1 MQRRR
6 IERHL
11 QGSTGMTGQQRREQ
25 ILRLI
30 SEART
35 PITGAEL
42 ASRFGVSRQVIVQDI
57 ALLRAKGAEIL
68 ATPQGYTTITPPD
81 AAVHRAVIAVRH
93 DRAQTAD
100 ELNILVD
107 RGLHVVDVVVEHPL
121 YGELR
126 GLLMLE
132 TRDDVAEFMRR
143 LEESQAPLLSSL
155 TDGVHLHTVE
165 ARRPEAI
172 QRARDELRRL
182 GILLSETE
190 NGGTAG
196 RSGAHRGLPGH

>member
-1 MQRRR
+1 
-6 IERHL
+6 
-11 QGSTGMTGQQRREQ
+11 MTGRERREH

-30 SEART
+30 QEAQT

-68 ATPQGYTTITPPD
+68 ATPQGYTTITPHD
-81 AAVHRAVIAVRH
+81 TAIHRAVIAVRH
-93 DRAQTAD
+93 DRSRTAE
-100 ELNILVD
+100 ELNVLVD
-107 RGLHVVDVVVEHPL
+107 RGLRIVDVVVEHPL
-121 YGELR
+121 YGEQR

-132 TRDDVAEFMRR
+132 TRDDVADFMRR
-143 LEESQAPLLSSL
+143 LEETNAPLLSSL

-190 NGGTAG
+190 NGAATGHHRTPAG
-196 RSGAHRGLPGH
+196 APGH